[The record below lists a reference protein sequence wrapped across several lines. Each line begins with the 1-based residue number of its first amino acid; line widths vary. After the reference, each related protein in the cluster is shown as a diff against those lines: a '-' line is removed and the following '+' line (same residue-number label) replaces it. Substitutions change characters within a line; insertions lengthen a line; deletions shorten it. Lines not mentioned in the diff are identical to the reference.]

1 MTRKQT
7 AGNNLAWFDYSGN
20 ILIEGYLEENS
31 DKIRTSG
38 DEWIIRNNNE
48 DALIFDIATGN
59 LYVDGTIF
67 ENQGSLTPSAVSDN
81 FIVKDSDGTVVL
93 YINQSGSVFLKGS
106 LTSNA
111 TLSPPDNVLFVR
123 NSSGVDVAT
132 IDDLGN
138 MVIKGALEQNS
149 NHQISN
155 SAEWI
160 VRNNNEDVLV
170 LDKIN
175 GNLYIDQTLFENQG
189 NLQESNA
196 GNDFIVKD
204 PSGSIVLL
212 VNQTGSMFL
221 KGSLNEN
228 GILFSYTDPETTST
242 TNYNYTFDANGN
254 IIQDE
259 SNYYEY
265 NDFNQLIKVRGN
277 NSNGAVTEEYLYDG
291 NNQRLMKISYLS
303 SGGNNS
309 EYYFDET
316 FVKRVNSTGVFNE
329 EYVYHDSTL
338 IATIKPDGTKE
349 FSHPDHLGSTTLIT
363 NFSGNLVEETTY
375 YPFGSVFEGGNSR
388 YTYTGK
394 EIDST
399 GLSYYGARYYSA
411 DILRRFTQ
419 ADTLILDIYNPQ
431 ALNRNSYVLNNPYKY
446 VDPTG
451 REPIV
456 SELIG
461 YNSVINQI
469 RQIEQAHPDYNARQT
484 LITFNYRSA
493 APTDSGKSFIYTSDK
508 GFIDNQHFFAN
519 AKVGAVSAELGGSA
533 GINAL
538 ISGAVAIGGGYA
550 VELGQ
555 GIGVS
560 RLGGKESTF
569 SYEDL

>member
-1 MTRKQT
+1 M
-7 AGNNLAWFDYSGN
+7 
-20 ILIEGYLEENS
+20 ILL
-31 DKIRTSG
+31 R
-38 DEWIIRNNNE
+38 
-48 DALIFDIATGN
+48 
-59 LYVDGTIF
+59 
-67 ENQGSLTPSAVSDN
+67 LTC
-81 FIVKDSDGTVVL
+81 
-93 YINQSGSVFLKGS
+93 
-106 LTSNA
+106 
-111 TLSPPDNVLFVR
+111 
-123 NSSGVDVAT
+123 
-132 IDDLGN
+132 
-138 MVIKGALEQNS
+138 
-149 NHQISN
+149 H
-155 SAEWI
+155 
-160 VRNNNEDVLV
+160 
-170 LDKIN
+170 
-175 GNLYIDQTLFENQG
+175 
-189 NLQESNA
+189 
-196 GNDFIVKD
+196 
-204 PSGSIVLL
+204 
-212 VNQTGSMFL
+212 
-221 KGSLNEN
+221 
-228 GILFSYTDPETTST
+228 
-242 TNYNYTFDANGN
+242 
-254 IIQDE
+254 
-259 SNYYEY
+259 YEY
-265 NDFNQLIKVRGN
+265 NSFNQLIKVRGN
-277 NSNGAVTEEYLYDG
+277 NSQGTVIEEYLYDG
-291 NNQRLMKISYLS
+291 NNQRLMKVSYL
-303 SGGNNS
+303 GNNTNNT

-338 IATIKPDGTKE
+338 IAAIKPDGTKE
-349 FSHPDHLGSTTLIT
+349 FSHPDHFGSTSLIT
-363 NFSGNLVEETTY
+363 NFGGNLVEETTY

-394 EIDST
+394 ETDST
-399 GLSYYGARYYSA
+399 RLSYYGSRYYSA
-411 DILRRFTQ
+411 DVLRRFTQ
-419 ADTLILDIYNPQ
+419 CDSIKPNIYNPQ
-431 ALNRNSYVLNNPYKY
+431 ALNCYSYVLNNPYKY

-569 SYEDL
+569 SYEDLSSNTLGAAFGSTLNTKQSLSGQYSSFISGLGGSNDPLTDISSSVRGTIPNTRADATSGTYLPDYKQKYSPFGKALH

>member
-48 DALIFDIATGN
+48 DVLIFDIATGN
-59 LYVDGTIF
+59 LYVDGAIF

-160 VRNNNEDVLV
+160 VRNNNEDVLI
-170 LDKIN
+170 LDKAT
-175 GNLYIDQTLFENQG
+175 GNLYLDQNLFENQG

-196 GNDFIVKD
+196 SNDFIVKD
-204 PSGSIVLL
+204 SNGNIVLL
-212 VNQTGSMFL
+212 VNQTGSLFL

-265 NDFNQLIKVRGN
+265 NSFNQLIKVRGN
-277 NSNGAVTEEYLYDG
+277 NSQGTVIEEYLYDG
-291 NNQRLMKISYLS
+291 NNQRLMKVSYL
-303 SGGNNS
+303 GNNTNNT

-316 FVKRVNSTGVFNE
+316 FVKRINSTGVFNE

-338 IATIKPDGTKE
+338 IAAIKPDGTKE

-394 EIDST
+394 ETDST

-411 DILRRFTQ
+411 DVLRGFTQ
-419 ADTLILDIYNPQ
+419 CDSIKPNIYNPQ
-431 ALNRNSYVLNNPYKY
+431 ALNCYSYVLNNPYKY
-446 VDPTG
+446 
-451 REPIV
+451 
-456 SELIG
+456 
-461 YNSVINQI
+461 
-469 RQIEQAHPDYNARQT
+469 
-484 LITFNYRSA
+484 
-493 APTDSGKSFIYTSDK
+493 TDSSGNYVETAIDV
-508 GFIDNQHFFAN
+508 GFILYDINELNKEQSLTNYLAL
-519 AKVGAVSAELGGSA
+519 GADVAGAALPGFTGGRQDFKF
-533 GINAL
+533 IKIENF
-538 ISGAVAIGGGYA
+538 ISKLHLTVI
-550 VELGQ
+550 
-555 GIGVS
+555 
-560 RLGGKESTF
+560 
-569 SYEDL
+569 